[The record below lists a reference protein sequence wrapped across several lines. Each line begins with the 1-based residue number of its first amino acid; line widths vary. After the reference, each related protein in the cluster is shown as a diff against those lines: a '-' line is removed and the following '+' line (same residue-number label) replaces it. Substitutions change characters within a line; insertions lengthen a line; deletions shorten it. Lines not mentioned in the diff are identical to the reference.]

1 MWKQVFATA
10 ICCSIAAV
18 VLAAPE
24 TIRLKPG
31 RYAVSQQMSVNGK
44 AEPESRPDSRCIT
57 PTDLQNP
64 EAIFNAASL
73 GEFRAD
79 ATCVVRGLKA
89 DGSKVSYDA
98 DCSNRTVHV
107 DATLLSDGE
116 FTAVRSVTAKSAR
129 GVSMIY
135 KLGGKRTGECRP

>member
-1 MWKQVFATA
+1 MAGACCA
-10 ICCSIAAV
+10 IALTVI
-18 VLAAPE
+18 AAPE
-24 TIRLKPG
+24 SIRLKPG
-31 RYAVSQQMSVNGK
+31 RYEVLQQMMVNGK

-57 PTDLQNP
+57 TTDLQNP
-64 EAIFNAASL
+64 EAVFNAASL

-129 GVSMIY
+129 AVSMVY